1 MRRSTVRDA
10 VAGLVVV
17 LGAAGLS
24 AVDPPSAVAAPT
36 TSGLVL
42 NYRFDSDSGV
52 SARDSS
58 PNAIHG
64 TYVNTTAAAAR
75 SAGMPGQSWAITLVG
90 AKHQFVSV
98 PERNALD
105 VDRFTVAALIRY
117 TGVENDKTFGRWEVI
132 EKAGAYWINIRT
144 DGTGPGRWLL
154 RWLHVRGMEVPRQQ
168 GRGSHE
174 HLDPRRQHLQ
184 RHHADGLDQ
193 RRAGGQHGGHRQ
205 DLSATTARWRW
216 GPRTTRPGLLEAFW
230 DGQLDD
236 IRIYRRALSAD
247 RDPRLLPS

>member
-1 MRRSTVRDA
+1 MA
-10 VAGLVVV
+10 VVGLVVV

-58 PNAIHG
+58 TNAIHG

-75 SAGMPGQSWAITLVG
+75 SVGMPGQSWAITLVG
-90 AKHQFVSV
+90 AQHQFVSV

-117 TGVENDKTFGRWEVI
+117 TGVENDKTFGRWEVAR
-132 EKAGAYWINIRT
+132 EGRRLL
-144 DGTGPGRWLL
+144 DQHPDRRTGPGRRLL
-154 RWLHVRGMEVPRQQ
+154 RWLHAPR
-168 GRGSHE
+168 RGSTSTARSWFR
-174 HLDPRRQHLQ
+174 PTPGPTSP
-184 RHHADGLDQ
+184 AP
-193 RRAGGQHGGHRQ
+193 
-205 DLSATTARWRW
+205 TTA
-216 GPRTTRPGLLEAFW
+216 PR
-230 DGQLDD
+230 
-236 IRIYRRALSAD
+236 
-247 RDPRLLPS
+247 